1 MREYSVTNVPVPIL
15 MLSRIEG
22 GPDRIITLYYPQPNT
37 LMHILSHSQVSLW
50 NWRLLMHRTLV
61 ILGSLCGLVGYG
73 FCEKYGGG
81 QGIAEDPYLI
91 ASVEHLVGFGNTPD
105 DYDAHFLL
113 VNDLDMA
120 GTVYTGAVIAP
131 DLDKRERG
139 PQGRKFN
146 GVFDGGGHK
155 ISNFT
160 VENRSIHY
168 LALFGF
174 AGKNAVIKNLHLVD
188 ASVHGGDTASCLIGG
203 LEGTIENCS
212 VTGKLSGTYCIGG
225 MVSFLDNASVK
236 HSTCKVVISSSAGR
250 KLYIAGGLVA
260 FSQYG
265 KIDHCIAECSINTDG
280 NVLDMGGGLIGFNH
294 GTIANSY
301 CDQVSIVAKAGGK
314 DVGAFC
320 GHNAGS
326 IRNCLAFEF
335 QVQCKGERIGGL
347 VGGNSSL
354 IAMSVAEGQV
364 VGMSGIGGITG
375 KNTGYIID
383 CYSNVT
389 SAALEHVGGFAGVNT
404 YGILGSY
411 SIGKAVGV
419 AEKAGGFVGQ
429 NTGLIDLS
437 FWDAEKSRIDF
448 DVAAVPKRTSELKR
462 KSTFKYWGNGVWLID
477 EDSDYPRLAWENT
490 PGVIIEDEPVEY
502 GGGSGTADDPYLIYD
517 ANSLTMI
524 GAYPQDFEKHFK
536 LMADIDMQGVEFKGI
551 CYGFGF
557 GGVFDGNGHVIRNYV
572 VNNDLPCSGL
582 FTVIPHTGV
591 VKNVIVEGFQ
601 VSGSRFVGGLCGK
614 NDGLIQRCRVAGS
627 MEARHL
633 V

>member
-1 MREYSVTNVPVPIL
+1 
-15 MLSRIEG
+15 
-22 GPDRIITLYYPQPNT
+22 
-37 LMHILSHSQVSLW
+37 
-50 NWRLLMHRTLV
+50 MHRTLV

-404 YGILGSY
+404 
-411 SIGKAVGV
+411 
-419 AEKAGGFVGQ
+419 
-429 NTGLIDLS
+429 
-437 FWDAEKSRIDF
+437 
-448 DVAAVPKRTSELKR
+448 
-462 KSTFKYWGNGVWLID
+462 
-477 EDSDYPRLAWENT
+477 
-490 PGVIIEDEPVEY
+490 
-502 GGGSGTADDPYLIYD
+502 
-517 ANSLTMI
+517 
-524 GAYPQDFEKHFK
+524 
-536 LMADIDMQGVEFKGI
+536 
-551 CYGFGF
+551 
-557 GGVFDGNGHVIRNYV
+557 
-572 VNNDLPCSGL
+572 
-582 FTVIPHTGV
+582 
-591 VKNVIVEGFQ
+591 
-601 VSGSRFVGGLCGK
+601 
-614 NDGLIQRCRVAGS
+614 
-627 MEARHL
+627 
-633 V
+633 

>member
-1 MREYSVTNVPVPIL
+1 MR
-15 MLSRIEG
+15 
-22 GPDRIITLYYPQPNT
+22 
-37 LMHILSHSQVSLW
+37 
-50 NWRLLMHRTLV
+50 RTLV

-265 KIDHCIAECSINTDG
+265 KIDHCIAECSINMTARILLKKT
-280 NVLDMGGGLIGFNH
+280 VGLG
-294 GTIANSY
+294 
-301 CDQVSIVAKAGGK
+301 
-314 DVGAFC
+314 
-320 GHNAGS
+320 
-326 IRNCLAFEF
+326 R
-335 QVQCKGERIGGL
+335 
-347 VGGNSSL
+347 
-354 IAMSVAEGQV
+354 
-364 VGMSGIGGITG
+364 
-375 KNTGYIID
+375 
-383 CYSNVT
+383 
-389 SAALEHVGGFAGVNT
+389 
-404 YGILGSY
+404 
-411 SIGKAVGV
+411 
-419 AEKAGGFVGQ
+419 
-429 NTGLIDLS
+429 
-437 FWDAEKSRIDF
+437 
-448 DVAAVPKRTSELKR
+448 
-462 KSTFKYWGNGVWLID
+462 
-477 EDSDYPRLAWENT
+477 
-490 PGVIIEDEPVEY
+490 
-502 GGGSGTADDPYLIYD
+502 
-517 ANSLTMI
+517 
-524 GAYPQDFEKHFK
+524 
-536 LMADIDMQGVEFKGI
+536 
-551 CYGFGF
+551 
-557 GGVFDGNGHVIRNYV
+557 
-572 VNNDLPCSGL
+572 
-582 FTVIPHTGV
+582 
-591 VKNVIVEGFQ
+591 
-601 VSGSRFVGGLCGK
+601 
-614 NDGLIQRCRVAGS
+614 
-627 MEARHL
+627 
-633 V
+633 